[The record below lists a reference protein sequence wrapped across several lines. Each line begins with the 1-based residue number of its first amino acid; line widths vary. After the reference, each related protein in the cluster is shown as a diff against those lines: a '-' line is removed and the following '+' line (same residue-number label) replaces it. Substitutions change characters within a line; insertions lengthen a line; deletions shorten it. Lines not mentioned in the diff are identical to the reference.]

1 MSTSAHGNGFSFWV
15 TWAFTINYIVG
26 VGILDMPKKFYGAG
40 VALSSI
46 ALFCSCCV
54 LLVTL
59 LWTIEALAR
68 ALGLAALVLRTDERI
83 DHDREGINGYESTP
97 VSLSDTASQRLLVAS
112 TDGDASASAATK
124 PISPAALAAAA
135 SSSGVPLSQ
144 RVGDA
149 LRHPSP
155 LLISRL
161 QYVHCDCAHLALSF
175 SNTHLTASLHP
186 HTRRSESA
194 TLSYDLD
201 CESVDEVAVANR
213 GSLFALNELLDMFC
227 PPWAKTVYELSIAA
241 LLLMYVGGA

>member
-1 MSTSAHGNGFSFWV
+1 MTAHAGNGFSFWV

-46 ALFCSCCV
+46 ALLCSCCV

-112 TDGDASASAATK
+112 TSDGDASVATK

-135 SSSGVPLSQ
+135 SSSGAPLSQ

-155 LLISRL
+155 LLVARL
-161 QYVHCDCAHLALSF
+161 QYAPCSSCHIITCA
-175 SNTHLTASLHP
+175 
-186 HTRRSESA
+186 TR
-194 TLSYDLD
+194 
-201 CESVDEVAVANR
+201 
-213 GSLFALNELLDMFC
+213 
-227 PPWAKTVYELSIAA
+227 P
-241 LLLMYVGGA
+241 LLL